1 MWNIHGQH
9 FLQTQLFPRD
19 KSVGYKVV
27 WHTNPEKTDV
37 LDPVATPT
45 IRCTG
50 QTLYAQ
56 YVPITYTVEFQSG
69 GGTGTMEKQMFQYG
83 TAQNLNANQFEKEHY
98 VFGGWKST
106 NGRTFDDQQSV
117 QNLTDTDGATIILT
131 ATWKEK
137 DYTGEPIILYFT
149 LTMVLTQ
156 HRKLQLNLE

>member
-9 FLQTQLFPRD
+9 FCKHNYSQEINRLATKLFGIPILKNR
-19 KSVGYKVV
+19 
-27 WHTNPEKTDV
+27 V

-83 TAQNLNANQFEKEHY
+83 TAQNLNANQFEKSIMYLVVGKVPMEEHLMI
-98 VFGGWKST
+98 
-106 NGRTFDDQQSV
+106 N
-117 QNLTDTDGATIILT
+117 NLYKT
-131 ATWKEK
+131 
-137 DYTGEPIILYFT
+137 
-149 LTMVLTQ
+149 
-156 HRKLQLNLE
+156 